1 MQIAI
6 YGGTFDPFH
15 NGHLAVA
22 RYVRDKTDTDK
33 VLVIPAGKPYLRP
46 RKPSA
51 SPNARLEMCQLAV
64 KDEPDIA
71 VSDIEVINPGNSYTI
86 ETLNHL
92 QATYGHK
99 THFTLVLGA
108 DTISSIKQWHR
119 PDDLWKFCSPI
130 VIRRPGTDFT
140 IPPNMPSSTRIM
152 VGPECDISGTQV
164 RRAYANGDLQAAR
177 NHVPPSVH
185 RFIISEEL
193 YWCVPT
199 T

>member
-22 RYVRDKTDTDK
+22 RYVRDHTDTDE
-33 VLVIPAGKPYLRP
+33 VLIIPAGKPYLRP
-46 RKPSA
+46 RRPSA
-51 SPNARLEMCQLAV
+51 SPNARLKMCQLAV
-64 KDEPDIA
+64 NDEPDIA
-71 VSDIEVINPGNSYTI
+71 VSDIEVIKPRNSYTI
-86 ETLNHL
+86 ETLKHL
-92 QATYGHK
+92 QATYGYD

-108 DTISSIKQWHR
+108 DTISSIKHWHR
-119 PDDLWKFCSPI
+119 PDDIWKLCNP
-130 VIRRPGTDFT
+130 VVVHRPGTDFALPQ
-140 IPPNMPSSTRIM
+140 IMPSNTQILN
-152 VGPECDISGTQV
+152 GPECDISGTQV
-164 RRAYANGDLQAAR
+164 RRAYANGDLTTAR